1 MNGMALCAGVGGLE
15 RALALVE
22 NHRTVLWC
30 EWDKRAAATLV
41 SNFGEGLD
49 VAPIW
54 DDLRSLDGK
63 PWRGVVDLISAGF
76 PCQPFSD
83 AGNKR
88 GEDDPRHLW
97 PHVLRITREVDPEYV
112 FLENVPGIVTTYP
125 ADGRPA
131 AIVVREDLEELGFR
145 VEEGLFS
152 AEEVGAPQRRVRWFL
167 VAHHNRHLRQGGHG
181 LGDRHSDSGAGRADA
196 GRGIPVA
203 YSDGTSAGQGGKQQP
218 QLVSAPRPSA
228 KLAHSDRGRYVKRL
242 PGGESAVQQPRQA
255 GGTMADPGSER
266 PQGERRGRPAARPA
280 RRSRGTEVADTNR
293 GRARTRIHPF
303 PPARDADWTEY
314 LERYPYAAPAT
325 ESSVRGD
332 PDGVASGMDVCLC
345 SRRARLKQC
354 GNGVVPATAALA
366 WTTLKARIR

>member
-41 SNFGEGLD
+41 SNFGEKLD

-76 PCQPFSD
+76 PCQPFSN

-112 FLENVPGIVTTYP
+112 FLENVPGIVTTYA

-167 VAHHNRHLRQGGHG
+167 VAHHNRHRPDGGG
-181 LGDRHSDSGAGRADA
+181 EPPSGGIPEISGDRHSDSGAGLVDA

-203 YSDGTSAGQGGKQQP
+203 HSDGTSAGQGGKQQP
-218 QLVSAPRPSA
+218 QLVSASRPSA
-228 KLAHSDRGRYVKRL
+228 KLAHSDGGRYVKRL

-255 GGTMADPGSER
+255 GGTMADPGD
-266 PQGERRGRPAARPA
+266 GDRGDALRNL
-280 RRSRGTEVADTNR
+280 SD
-293 GRARTRIHPF
+293 GRHPF

-332 PDGVASGMDVCLC
+332 PNGVASGMDVCVC

-366 WTTLKARIR
+366 WTTLKARFQCQPL